1 MHKLFYDLISLQYAS
16 VNINNN
22 QVLEN
27 HLSTLN
33 EMMRYTNKK
42 MGM

>member
-1 MHKLFYDLISLQYAS
+1 MISLQYAS
-16 VNINNN
+16 VNSNNN
-22 QVLEN
+22 QVLLN
-27 HLSTLN
+27 HLRTLN